1 MSFEIHPDSLA
12 KIRSI
17 SQNASAAEEFFQR
30 FVISV
35 RGLKADCA
43 LDLKGASI
51 GGADYLFGNGIVA
64 ELKILEKDGWD
75 DYNDKMD
82 RLFARY
88 RSSGE
93 LAPQIGQEEI
103 GQDDPRIPPAMRTEW
118 YSILLGSMLRRFRDA
133 DRQIGMAK
141 ESAPK
146 AKGVLILLN
155 IQNRLH
161 AEPVRLYWLVRDK
174 ILSGSSFPNIEAWF
188 YLSLPVPE
196 LMNAGVNQ
204 CMFSWYFPR
213 AENETA
219 DGWKDQALLMKCR
232 GIAEEWED
240 FLEREIRLPINN
252 IPLSQIRVPKP

>member
-12 KIRSI
+12 TIRSI
-17 SQNASAAEEFFQR
+17 SQNASTAEGFFQR
-30 FVISV
+30 FVESV
-35 RGLKADCA
+35 GGLKTDCA
-43 LDLKGASI
+43 LDLKGACI
-51 GGADYLFGNGIVA
+51 GGADYLFRNGVLA

-75 DYNDKMD
+75 DYNKKMD
-82 RLFARY
+82 RLFAKY

-93 LAPQIGQEEI
+93 LAPQTGQEEI
-103 GQDDPRIPPAMRTEW
+103 GHDDPRIPSAMRTEW

-133 DRQIGMAK
+133 DRQIGLAK
-141 ESAPK
+141 GAAPK

-174 ILSGSSFPNIEAWF
+174 ILSGSGFPNIEAWF

-196 LMNAGVNQ
+196 LMSAGINQ

-213 AENETA
+213 AENEMP
-219 DGWKDQALLMKCR
+219 DGWKDQNLFMKCR
-232 GIAEEWED
+232 GIVEQWKD

-252 IPLSQIRVPKP
+252 IPLSEIRIPKP